1 MTTLF
6 IPIVFAFL
14 MCFAL
19 AIALINSYCRGEQY
33 KLDMPFMFAIQ
44 MGEHSKRHR
53 LLSLTLSFLTM
64 FIFIY
69 YANDITAEMTSGPAE
84 TQIRN
89 FGDVIHGG
97 FKVVVYA
104 PYYKTMLGQSR
115 RGTHKHEVN

>member
-1 MTTLF
+1 MTTLL

-44 MGEHSKRHR
+44 MGEHSERHR

-69 YANDITAEMTSGPAE
+69 YANDITAEMTSGPAKIP
-84 TQIRN
+84 IRN
-89 FGDVIHGG
+89 FEDVIQWD
-97 FKVVVYA
+97 FRVA
-104 PYYKTMLGQSR
+104 IQ
-115 RGTHKHEVN
+115 